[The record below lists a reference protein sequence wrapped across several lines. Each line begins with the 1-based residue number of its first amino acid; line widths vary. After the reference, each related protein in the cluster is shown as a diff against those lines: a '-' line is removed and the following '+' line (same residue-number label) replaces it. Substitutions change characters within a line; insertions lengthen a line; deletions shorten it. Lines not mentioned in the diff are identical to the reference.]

1 MQHTLLRLSHQ
12 IKREMSF
19 NSFLQFFVTKE
30 TKFFPIYIKQTE
42 LLVHATKTLLEM
54 IKVDNYEER
63 KLLGR
68 QIKKDETDGDELFR
82 NLYKTLNITF
92 ITPFDREDVNEL
104 AVNLDDSLDI
114 IDDCSKNI
122 LMYKPKR
129 IDNQLRETAQYLYE
143 CADLLLNIIKKLEHI
158 SLNLNEIIEDCDKI
172 KHIEHVIDSIYS
184 DYISN
189 LFNEETDYVELVK
202 NKNIAETFESASDVL
217 KNVSDTIRTIVIK
230 NS

>member
-1 MQHTLLRLSHQ
+1 MKL
-12 IKREMSF
+12 

-30 TKFFPIYIKQTE
+30 TKFFPIYIKQSE

-54 IKVDNYEER
+54 VKINDYEER

-104 AVNLDDSLDI
+104 AANMDDSLDI

-122 LMYKPKR
+122 LMYRPKH
-129 IDNQLRETAQYLYE
+129 IDSQILETAKYRHE
-143 CADLLLNIIKKLEHI
+143 CANILLEIIKKLEFI
-158 SLNLNEIIEDCDKI
+158 SLYNNEIIDNCDKI
-172 KHIEHVIDSIYS
+172 KHIEHIIDSIYF

-189 LFNEETDYVELVK
+189 LFNNDTDYIELVK
-202 NKNIAETFESASDVL
+202 NKNIAETFENASDVI
-217 KNVSDTIRTIVIK
+217 KNVADTIRTIVIK
-230 NS
+230 KS

>member
-1 MQHTLLRLSHQ
+1 
-12 IKREMSF
+12 MSLI
-19 NSFLQFFVTKE
+19 SFLQFFVTKE
-30 TKFFPIYIKQTE
+30 TKFFPIYIKQSE

-54 IKVDNYEER
+54 VKIDDYEER

-104 AVNLDDSLDI
+104 AANMDDSLDI

-122 LMYKPKR
+122 LMYRPKH
-129 IDNQLRETAQYLYE
+129 IDSQILETAKYLHE
-143 CADLLLNIIKKLEHI
+143 CANILLEIIKKLEFI
-158 SLNLNEIIEDCDKI
+158 SLYNNEIIDNCDKI
-172 KHIEHVIDSIYS
+172 KHIEHIIDSIYF

-189 LFNEETDYVELVK
+189 LFNNDTDYIELVK
-202 NKNIAETFESASDVL
+202 NKNIAETFENASDVI
-217 KNVSDTIRTIVIK
+217 KNVADTIRTIVIK
-230 NS
+230 KS

>member
-1 MQHTLLRLSHQ
+1 MKL
-12 IKREMSF
+12 

-30 TKFFPIYIKQTE
+30 TKFFPIYIKQSE

-54 IKVDNYEER
+54 VKIDNYEER

-82 NLYKTLNITF
+82 NLYKILNITF

-104 AVNLDDSLDI
+104 AANMDDSLDI

-129 IDNQLRETAQYLYE
+129 IDSQLIETANYLYE
-143 CADLLLNIIKKLEHI
+143 CANLLHDIIKKLEFI
-158 SLNLNEIIEDCDKI
+158 SLNYNDIIDNCDKI

-189 LFNEETDYVELVK
+189 LFNDEPDYIELVK

-217 KNVSDTIRTIVIK
+217 KNVADTIRTIVIK

>member
-1 MQHTLLRLSHQ
+1 
-12 IKREMSF
+12 MSL

-30 TKFFPIYIKQTE
+30 TKFFPIYTKQAE

-54 IKVDNYEER
+54 VKVDNYEER

-82 NLYKTLNITF
+82 NIYKMLNITF

-104 AVNLDDSLDI
+104 ASNMDDCLDI
-114 IDDCSKNI
+114 IDDCSKYV

-129 IDNQLRETAQYLYE
+129 IDSQILETAKYLNE
-143 CADLLLNIIKKLEHI
+143 CAEYLLDIIKNLEHI
-158 SLNLNEIIEDCDKI
+158 TLNHNDIIEKCDKI
-172 KHIEHVIDSIYS
+172 KHIEHTIDTIFF

-189 LFNEETDYVELVK
+189 LFDDEADYIELVK
-202 NKNIAETFESASDVL
+202 NKNIIETFENASDII
-217 KNVSDTIRTIVIK
+217 KNVADTIRTIVIK